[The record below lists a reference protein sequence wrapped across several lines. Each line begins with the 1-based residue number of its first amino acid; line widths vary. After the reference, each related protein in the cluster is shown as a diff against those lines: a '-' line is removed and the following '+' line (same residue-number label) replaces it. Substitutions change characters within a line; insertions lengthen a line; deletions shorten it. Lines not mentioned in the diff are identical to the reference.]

1 MIMIFMVNQIS
12 ILIDTLCWWPTE
24 LASTP
29 SSPLSRWHHE
39 RPLSCPELGLPTWLG
54 AMATMSTMAWPVQGQ
69 TRVTSEP
76 RSVKQRQTKS
86 SIVADCWLGL
96 TCFVCVNC
104 DLWVAT
110 GSLFWLR
117 GVPALAQ
124 ACDHCD
130 QWWVLQLAGAGASHG
145 SPASTHPGQDP
156 TLTILTSVIDVIIKI
171 LH

>member
-1 MIMIFMVNQIS
+1 MAHRASQHY
-12 ILIDTLCWWPTE
+12 
-24 LASTP
+24 STP

-39 RPLSCPELGLPTWLG
+39 RPLCCPELGLPTWLG
-54 AMATMSTMAWPVQGQ
+54 AMATGQPVQGQ

-86 SIVADCWLGL
+86 SIVGDCWLGP

-117 GVPALAQ
+117 GVQHWPRRVTS
-124 ACDHCD
+124 D
-130 QWWVLQLAGAGASHG
+130 QCSDE
-145 SPASTHPGQDP
+145 SSSYPGLP
-156 TLTILTSVIDVIIKI
+156 GLTSFHSSWPGSHTDNTDIGDWRYN
-171 LH
+171 

>member
-39 RPLSCPELGLPTWLG
+39 RPLSCPELGLPTWLR
-54 AMATMSTMAWPVQGQ
+54 AMATGQPVQGQ
-69 TRVTSEP
+69 TRVTSDSEP

-86 SIVADCWLGL
+86 SILGDCWLGL

-110 GSLFWLR
+110 QVLYFDS
-117 GVPALAQ
+117 GVSSIGPGVWPVTS
-124 ACDHCD
+124 DE
-130 QWWVLQLAGAGASHG
+130 S
-145 SPASTHPGQDP
+145 SSYPRHPG
-156 TLTILTSVIDVIIKI
+156 LTSFHSSWPGSHTDNTDIGDWRYN
-171 LH
+171 

>member
-1 MIMIFMVNQIS
+1 MAHRASQHY
-12 ILIDTLCWWPTE
+12 
-24 LASTP
+24 STP

-54 AMATMSTMAWPVQGQ
+54 AMATGQPVQGQ
-69 TRVTSEP
+69 TRVTSDSEP

-86 SIVADCWLGL
+86 SIVGDCWLGP

-117 GVPALAQ
+117 GVQHWPRRVTT
-124 ACDHCD
+124 D
-130 QWWVLQLAGAGASHG
+130 QWWVLQLPGAPRAHQLPLILARSHSDNTDIG
-145 SPASTHPGQDP
+145 DWRYN
-156 TLTILTSVIDVIIKI
+156 
-171 LH
+171 

>member
-54 AMATMSTMAWPVQGQ
+54 AMATGQPVQGQ
-69 TRVTSEP
+69 TRVTSDSEP

-86 SIVADCWLGL
+86 SIVGDWWFGP

-117 GVPALAQ
+117 GVQHWPRRVTT
-124 ACDHCD
+124 D
-130 QWWVLQLAGAGASHG
+130 QWWVLQLPGASQG

-156 TLTILTSVIDVIIKI
+156 TLTTLTSVIDVIIKI